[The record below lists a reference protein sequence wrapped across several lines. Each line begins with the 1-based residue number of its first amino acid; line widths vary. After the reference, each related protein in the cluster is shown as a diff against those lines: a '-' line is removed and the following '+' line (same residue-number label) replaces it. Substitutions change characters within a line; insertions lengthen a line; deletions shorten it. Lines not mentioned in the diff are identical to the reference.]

1 MLRFVRHSVSK
12 GCVKSGCYRRIQR
25 PLPYHLCNDHVDDR
39 RLAASVSFEAALQR
53 ILEFF
58 PDPSPSRDLHEV
70 GRVDVGAVV
79 EIDFRRDPVR
89 LHLQ

>member
-12 GCVKSGCYRRIQR
+12 GCVKSGCYRRIQP

-70 GRVDVGAVV
+70 GAGCRV
-79 EIDFRRDPVR
+79 EIDFRRESGFYA
-89 LHLQ
+89 QCSNA